1 MTAWSSHF
9 YLRYV
14 VGATSAGGGEM
25 RYFLRRVIFLL
36 GTLWVAITINFLI
49 PRLMPGNPVEAMMAK
64 FHGVGQINPDALHAI
79 AVMLG
84 VSNQNLITQY
94 WTYLG
99 QVVHFNFGV
108 SYTYFPYSVTHM
120 INQALPWTFAL
131 VGVSTIISFVLG
143 TGLGILAAW
152 RRGKATDTIVTSL
165 STFTAAF
172 PYFWVALAFVYF
184 LSFVLHWFPLTGA
197 YSADLEPVFT
207 GPFLVNALYHAI
219 LPATTIVISSIGG
232 WLLGMRNN
240 MISTLRE
247 DYVLL
252 AKAKGLRSSWVSTM
266 YVARNAILPN
276 ITGFAIS
283 LGFVVGGS
291 LLTEIVF
298 AYPGIGYLLYNA
310 VINEDYPL
318 MQGIFLIIV
327 VCVVVAN
334 FLADLVYVLIDPRTR
349 RSGEA

>member
-1 MTAWSSHF
+1 
-9 YLRYV
+9 
-14 VGATSAGGGEM
+14 M

-36 GTLWVAITINFLI
+36 GTLWVAVTINFLI
-49 PRLMPGNPVEAMMAK
+49 PRLMPGSPVEAMIAK
-64 FHGVGQINPDALHAI
+64 FHGQGQINPNAMHAI
-79 AVMLG
+79 EVMLG
-84 VSNQNLITQY
+84 VSNQNIFAQY
-94 WTYLG
+94 WSYLG
-99 QVVHFNFGV
+99 QVIHFNFGV

-120 INQALPWTFAL
+120 IGQALPWTLGL
-131 VGVSTIISFVLG
+131 VGLATIISFVLG
-143 TGLGILAAW
+143 TALGILAAW
-152 RRGKATDTIVTSL
+152 RRGRATDTIVTSI

-197 YSADLEPVFT
+197 YSAS
-207 GPFLVNALYHAI
+207 LVPQFSWSFAADALDHAI

-240 MISTLRE
+240 MINTLRE

-252 AKAKGLRSSWVSTM
+252 ARAKGLKSSWISTM

-318 MQGIFLIIV
+318 MQGIFFIIV
-327 VCVVVAN
+327 VCVIVAN
-334 FLADLVYVLIDPRTR
+334 FVADLVYVLVDPRIR

>member
-1 MTAWSSHF
+1 MK
-9 YLRYV
+9 
-14 VGATSAGGGEM
+14 
-25 RYFLRRVIFLL
+25 YFFRRLVILV
-36 GTLWVAITINFLI
+36 GTLWIAVTINFLI
-49 PRLMPGNPVEAMMAK
+49 PRLMPGSPVEAMIAK
-64 FHGVGQINPDALHAI
+64 FHGVGQINPNAMKAI
-79 AVMLG
+79 QVMLG
-84 VSNQNLITQY
+84 VSNQNLFSQY
-94 WTYLG
+94 VSYLN
-99 QVVHFNFGV
+99 QVIHFNFGV
-108 SYTYFPYSVTHM
+108 SYTYFPYTVTHM
-120 INQALPWTFAL
+120 ISQALPWTLAL
-131 VGVSTIISFVLG
+131 VGLATVISFLLG

-152 RRGKATDTIVTSL
+152 RRGSVTDTLVTSV
-165 STFTAAF
+165 STFTSAF
-172 PYFWVALAFVYF
+172 PYFWVALAGVYF

-197 YSADLEPVFT
+197 YSSDLTPQFN
-207 GPFLVNALYHAI
+207 GPFIVNALYHGI
-219 LPATTIVISSIGG
+219 LPAVTIVISSVGG

-252 AKAKGLRSSWVSTM
+252 ANAKGLKNSWVATM

-276 ITGFAIS
+276 ITGFAIA

-327 VCVVVAN
+327 VCVILAN
-334 FLADLVYVLIDPRTR
+334 FIADLVYVLIDPRIR
-349 RSGEA
+349 RAGEAQS